1 MVDIKPE
8 KLLLPEEVNIYEQ
21 GLKQDFDAGLIG
33 RWIGKFEGVCDLS
46 MRWESGDNDF
56 YKDYLLD
63 EVFDNGIRKLKEPGC
78 VFGSVEDMNRYFTE
92 HSEFML
98 NLKGR
103 GWAYT
108 FRVLTN
114 LFAFYF
120 IFLPTD
126 DGCDF
131 FIYVFDKKSFFS
143 YTAQKR
149 GLPVYCYG
157 LRENMCVRIDFGMQD
172 DYMMF
177 YISNEKELR
186 KRNQEIGVSKEQS
199 DAMTLGYFGG
209 WYLPGTYLVKSS
221 KKSTSSRKEGKK

>member
-8 KLLLPEEVNIYEQ
+8 KLLLPEEVDIYEQ

-63 EVFDNGIRKLKEPGC
+63 EVFDNCIRKLKKPGR
-78 VFGSVEDMNRYFTE
+78 VFGSVEAMNRYFTE

-108 FRVLTN
+108 FRILTN

-120 IFLPTD
+120 FFLPTD
-126 DGCDF
+126 DENVTSLHFVLVYRG
-131 FIYVFDKKSFFS
+131 DKA
-143 YTAQKR
+143 TADAYLKT
-149 GLPVYCYG
+149 
-157 LRENMCVRIDFGMQD
+157 QD
-172 DYMMF
+172 DYLNSHKGQTPA
-177 YISNEKELR
+177 IEENKED
-186 KRNQEIGVSKEQS
+186 VSEGEQN
-199 DAMTLGYFGG
+199 G
-209 WYLPGTYLVKSS
+209 
-221 KKSTSSRKEGKK
+221 

>member
-8 KLLLPEEVNIYEQ
+8 KLLLPEEVDIYEQ

-63 EVFDNGIRKLKEPGC
+63 EVFDNCIRKLKKPGR
-78 VFGSVEDMNRYFTE
+78 VFGSVEAMNRYFTE

-108 FRVLTN
+108 FRILTN

-120 IFLPTD
+120 FFLPTD

-131 FIYVFDKKSFFS
+131 FIYVFDKKTRIDRPKHRKGSKREMRDKVLRPRDKCTFL
-143 YTAQKR
+143 R
-149 GLPVYCYG
+149 GLRYACLFQYRNSGVYLHLCNYSVFCEM
-157 LRENMCVRIDFGMQD
+157 RS
-172 DYMMF
+172 DY
-177 YISNEKELR
+177 E
-186 KRNQEIGVSKEQS
+186 
-199 DAMTLGYFGG
+199 A
-209 WYLPGTYLVKSS
+209 
-221 KKSTSSRKEGKK
+221 

>member
-8 KLLLPEEVNIYEQ
+8 KLLLPEEVDIYEQ

-63 EVFDNGIRKLKEPGC
+63 EVFDNCIRKLKKPGR
-78 VFGSVEDMNRYFTE
+78 VFGRVEAMNRYFTE

-108 FRVLTN
+108 LRILTN
-114 LFAFYF
+114 RV
-120 IFLPTD
+120 
-126 DGCDF
+126 G
-131 FIYVFDKKSFFS
+131 
-143 YTAQKR
+143 R
-149 GLPVYCYG
+149 GWW
-157 LRENMCVRIDFGMQD
+157 
-172 DYMMF
+172 
-177 YISNEKELR
+177 
-186 KRNQEIGVSKEQS
+186 
-199 DAMTLGYFGG
+199 T
-209 WYLPGTYLVKSS
+209 
-221 KKSTSSRKEGKK
+221 